1 MLAIDHNTRMHILPC
16 KNLHIPESENLHIP
30 VIGIGMSNIA
40 EIKNC
45 LPVAKFVQNYS
56 YFKGMKFLFVH
67 RYSWLNAMRETL
79 PLVHMVIISMK
90 TVKFK

>member
-1 MLAIDHNTRMHILPC
+1 
-16 KNLHIPESENLHIP
+16 
-30 VIGIGMSNIA
+30 MSNIA

-67 RYSWLNAMRETL
+67 RYSWLNAINLTFGSYGDYFNENSE
-79 PLVHMVIISMK
+79 IQIAN
-90 TVKFK
+90 